1 MKAAVLTDLK
11 KLELQDV
18 PTPEVDDDSVLVRV
32 RSCLVCGS
40 DIRILN
46 YGNPRVKPP
55 QIMGHEIAGDV
66 AEVGR
71 NVTKFAVGDRVA
83 IAADVPCGEC
93 PACEAGY
100 GNNCKTNLAM
110 GYQFPGGF
118 AEYVL
123 LEPAV
128 VRFGPVHRVP
138 DELSYDVGALAE
150 PLACAIN
157 GFELVG
163 INPAET
169 VVVIGAGPI
178 GCMLIEYGRLLGA
191 GKTILVQRSKARLEI
206 AKRFGADAHI
216 CTLEEDPVERV
227 LEETGGDGA
236 DVIFTACSSP
246 EAQEQAVQMLNFR
259 GRLNLFGGLPPG
271 SRHIDFDSNFVH
283 YREAM
288 VTGSHGS
295 VPRHHA
301 LALRLLASGTIDGER
316 YFTHRFPLD
325 EVLQAFEVA
334 AAKDALKVAV
344 NP

>member
-18 PTPEVDDDSVLVRV
+18 PTPEVGDDSVLVRV

-110 GYQFPGGF
+110 GYQFAGGF

-138 DELSYDVGALAE
+138 DELSYDVAALAE

-283 YREAM
+283 YREAV

-295 VPRHHA
+295 VPRHHT
-301 LALRLLASGTIDGER
+301 LALKLLASGAIDGER

-325 EVLQAFEVA
+325 DVLQAFEVA